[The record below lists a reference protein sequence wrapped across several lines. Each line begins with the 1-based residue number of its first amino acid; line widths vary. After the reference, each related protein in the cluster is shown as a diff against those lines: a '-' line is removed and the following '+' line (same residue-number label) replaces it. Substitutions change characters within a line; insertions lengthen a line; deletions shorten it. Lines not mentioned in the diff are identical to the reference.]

1 MKILV
6 VAGEPLAAFELTSIL
21 EEAGHQVIGP
31 AHSPLIALSMAQDE
45 QLDLAVLTND
55 LGMHAELAE
64 ALREQQGTV
73 SLLVSAAPDQVDSA
87 ENLACEAM
95 GQTTRVHDASAAVEV
110 VRTVLA
116 AETPVRTLERVLR

>member
-6 VAGEPLAAFELTSIL
+6 VAGEPLTAFELTSIF

-31 AHSPLIALSMAQDE
+31 AHSSPTALSMAQDE

-55 LGMHAELAE
+55 LGMHAELAD

-73 SLLVSAAPDQVDSA
+73 SLLVSEAPDQVDSV

-95 GQTTRVHDASAAVEV
+95 GQPTRVHDASAAVEV

-116 AETPVRTLERVLR
+116 AETPIRTLERVLR